1 MEGQQ
6 CKICFKSFSNGKA
19 LGGHM
24 RSHYATL
31 PLPPKT
37 PQRRELGGDTESTT
51 FSLFSVLEDVDEKLP
66 KSLRV
71 VDPEFLDD
79 AGSVVIQGN
88 VTEPESTRKRYPGR
102 RSSKEVIKKR
112 NTGSSTESLAELE
125 MVIRRS
131 CVSEEEEGAWSLI
144 MLSRDGWSSND
155 SVESRMCQLSEKK
168 YQCETCEKVF
178 KSSQGLG
185 SHRTSHKT
193 R

>member
-37 PQRRELGGDTESTT
+37 PQRQELGGDTESTT
-51 FSLFSVLEDVDEKLP
+51 CSLFSVLEDVEEKLP

-79 AGSVVIQGN
+79 AGSVVIQDK
-88 VTEPESTRKRYPGR
+88 VTEPESTRKRYRVR

-125 MVIRRS
+125 MVSRRS
-131 CVSEEEEGAWSLI
+131 CVSEEEEEGAWSLI

-155 SVESRMCQLSEKK
+155 SVESQLSEKK